1 MTSYLTTE
9 LKYPGIPF
17 DLIEK
22 IKNKFSFRRLCI
34 DLEINSPGFF
44 SIKSAERKDL
54 ISKLTECNTIV
65 TSENESFFKKCSF
78 PVVVKNAYGCGKGYF
93 LRI

>member
-22 IKNKFSFRRLCI
+22 IKNKYNFRRLCV
-34 DLEINSPGFF
+34 DLEINSPEFL
-44 SIKSAERKDL
+44 SIKSTERKDF
-54 ISKLTECNTIV
+54 ITKLTESNTILP
-65 TSENESFFKKCSF
+65 SDNESYFKKCSF
-78 PVVVKNAYGCGKGYF
+78 PVVVKNAYGCGKGYL